1 MTLDTGLMMRNEF
14 SPATDPVEA
23 AAPADELESDGV
35 LLAHPWL
42 KGLEPFYV
50 EWELVWPM

>member
-1 MTLDTGLMMRNEF
+1 
-14 SPATDPVEA
+14 VEA
-23 AAPADELESDGV
+23 AAPADEPELDGV

-42 KGLEPFYV
+42 TGLEPFYV

>member
-1 MTLDTGLMMRNEF
+1 MRDEF
-14 SPATDPVEA
+14 SPVTDPMDT
-23 AAPADELESDGV
+23 ADPVDNRELDGV

-42 KGLEPFYV
+42 KGLEPFYI